1 MHSRARDSRH
11 LVAKRL
17 RSHAEVHIRIIR
29 KELFIEFDLFEDF
42 SSNKSISY
50 EVEVRWP
57 ARSAHPGRPSCPH
70 IYAAADEIRFASDT
84 GIAEGRRYHNF
95 LGAPDAR
102 RVSPPPQAP
111 VWRRCPDKRRI
122 YSHFAALLSYLC

>member
-70 IYAAADEIRFASDT
+70 IYATADEIRFASRIPELLRADDT
-84 GIAEGRRYHNF
+84 TISLALQMPEDRKSTRLNSSHS
-95 LGAPDAR
+95 LLAR
-102 RVSPPPQAP
+102 MPSSA
-111 VWRRCPDKRRI
+111 
-122 YSHFAALLSYLC
+122 

>member
-70 IYAAADEIRFASDT
+70 IYAAADEIRFASRIPELMRDDGPT
-84 GIAEGRRYHNF
+84 ISLGIPMTDDLIH
-95 LGAPDAR
+95 
-102 RVSPPPQAP
+102 
-111 VWRRCPDKRRI
+111 
-122 YSHFAALLSYLC
+122 